1 MSCSLSQQEVIK
13 GGLIRRACGRIWTV
27 SRSVE
32 LKRSRFP
39 ISRISP
45 FLLTAISPQVVYL
58 ERKSPPKM
66 GYFLELSF
74 AQDFQVLVPFAQNG
88 NHIGYRRRRSK
99 SAFITNFSYCRCSG
113 TGEQVLH
120 NDFLNAVIPENL
132 IADSSLD
139 IIPALKE
146 VLRKAIDISFERISQ
161 HLANAMLGA

>member
-13 GGLIRRACGRIWTV
+13 GRLTRRACGRIWTV

-45 FLLTAISPQVVYL
+45 FLLTAISPQVMYL
-58 ERKSPPKM
+58 VRKSPPKM
-66 GYFLELSF
+66 DYFLELSF

-99 SAFITNFSYCRCSG
+99 SAFISNFSYCRCSG

-120 NDFLNAVIPENL
+120 NDFLNAVIPENF
-132 IADSSLD
+132 IADELD

-146 VLRKAIDISFERISQ
+146 VLRKAADISFQRISQ
-161 HLANAMLGA
+161 YLANAMLGV